1 MKIVIDARESGTSTG
16 RYVDKLIEY
25 LQRIDTYN
33 TYVLLLKKN
42 RLSAYQN
49 IEPNFQV
56 VECNV
61 KEFTFAEQT
70 RLLRVIRKLKPDL
83 VHFPLVQHPVLY
95 FGKCVIGMLDLTTLR
110 FRNPSKNPIIFWLKQ
125 KIYWFVNYVATKKA
139 AKIITISEFVK
150 NDIVEH
156 FKIDP
161 SKIVVTHNSA
171 DFIADK
177 PIAYEPLIDK
187 QFIMYVG
194 RHQPH
199 KNLDRLIEAHHKL
212 LKVHPKLILAIVGK
226 KDKTTAILQENV
238 ESANYKNVVFT
249 DFVSDAQLR
258 WLYEHTACYVFPSLS
273 EGFGLPGLEAM
284 VHGAPV
290 ASSNATSL
298 PEVYGDAAHY
308 FDPLDDNDI
317 AQKISEIIDNK
328 SLRQELFTKGKKQA
342 SEFSWRRMA
351 EQTLEVYEKCA

>member
-1 MKIVIDARESGTSTG
+1 
-16 RYVDKLIEY
+16 
-25 LQRIDTYN
+25 
-33 TYVLLLKKN
+33 
-42 RLSAYQN
+42 
-49 IEPNFQV
+49 
-56 VECNV
+56 
-61 KEFTFAEQT
+61 
-70 RLLRVIRKLKPDL
+70 
-83 VHFPLVQHPVLY
+83 
-95 FGKCVIGMLDLTTLR
+95 
-110 FRNPSKNPIIFWLKQ
+110 
-125 KIYWFVNYVATKKA
+125 
-139 AKIITISEFVK
+139 
-150 NDIVEH
+150 
-156 FKIDP
+156 
-161 SKIVVTHNSA
+161 
-171 DFIADK
+171 
-177 PIAYEPLIDK
+177 
-187 QFIMYVG
+187 MYVG

>member
-161 SKIVVTHNSA
+161 SKIVVTHNS
-171 DFIADK
+171 
-177 PIAYEPLIDK
+177 
-187 QFIMYVG
+187 Q
-194 RHQPH
+194 
-199 KNLDRLIEAHHKL
+199 
-212 LKVHPKLILAIVGK
+212 IL
-226 KDKTTAILQENV
+226 
-238 ESANYKNVVFT
+238 
-249 DFVSDAQLR
+249 
-258 WLYEHTACYVFPSLS
+258 
-273 EGFGLPGLEAM
+273 
-284 VHGAPV
+284 
-290 ASSNATSL
+290 
-298 PEVYGDAAHY
+298 
-308 FDPLDDNDI
+308 
-317 AQKISEIIDNK
+317 
-328 SLRQELFTKGKKQA
+328 
-342 SEFSWRRMA
+342 
-351 EQTLEVYEKCA
+351 